1 MSVKLR
7 SKLESFLP
15 LKQFIFVLCF
25 SLISMIMFCHV
36 YDAPTLITWWTT
48 FLDCV
53 FGDNIAGYQHALSL
67 LSVVQNYPLETNYPL
82 FLNILFSIYI
92 LPVYVILHIIQQEAH
107 MWIYI
112 LWIKLFLLVCN
123 LAVAKVIQLILE
135 ENHINKET
143 QKTVAL
149 IYLLSPFVQFY
160 NLGMGQ
166 IDAFGLLFALLC
178 FLSLQR
184 NNYTLFIVFSVI
196 SILLKP
202 FVIFIIAPLLIA
214 MWHRKKLTAL
224 ISGGLIILLY
234 FLQNWVA
241 DILIEDYSHGSEFW
255 NILVFYP
262 RLMKY
267 QIVGIPIVI
276 ILLVLICLF
285 FFIWGYFREINLFNI
300 LLCQATLLVVFE
312 TLITQHPQWYI
323 YFAAVGVM
331 LLAFCN
337 NNIVT
342 YSLWGILELVFC
354 FNGIINFDDG
364 YIVTSYGE
372 VGLLGKIFKYNGF
385 YAGDIFYNA
394 IPHITTIANI
404 SLILASIIFLIYALW
419 QQCHTRQKSN
429 DNNPHILL
437 LSTIMCVPT
446 FLLSVFV
453 IIGYVI

>member
-234 FLQNWVA
+234 FLQNWFA

-285 FFIWGYFREINLFNI
+285 FFIWGYFREINLFSI
-300 LLCQATLLVVFE
+300 LFVQTLLLIVFE
-312 TLITQHPQWYI
+312 GLVTQHPQWFV
-323 YFAAVGVM
+323 YFAATSTM
-331 LLAFCN
+331 LLAFSNRKC
-337 NNIVT
+337 T
-342 YSLWGILELVFC
+342 YILYLLLEFIYCLNGVFW
-354 FNGIINFDDG
+354 FDEG
-364 YIVTSYGE
+364 YIATSYGDS
-372 VGLLGKIFKYNGF
+372 GFLGKFFNYGGF
-385 YAGDIFYNA
+385 LGTHNIYEEYPLACEA
-394 IPHITTIANI
+394 I
-404 SLILASIIFLIYALW
+404 S
-419 QQCHTRQKSN
+419 
-429 DNNPHILL
+429 ILL
-437 LSTIMCVPT
+437 TIVSFIYIIIIIWSHYKDTPKRTDTKLNSTNIILTSLPSICLS
-446 FLLSVFV
+446 LFV
-453 IIGYVI
+453 IIGYLWQV